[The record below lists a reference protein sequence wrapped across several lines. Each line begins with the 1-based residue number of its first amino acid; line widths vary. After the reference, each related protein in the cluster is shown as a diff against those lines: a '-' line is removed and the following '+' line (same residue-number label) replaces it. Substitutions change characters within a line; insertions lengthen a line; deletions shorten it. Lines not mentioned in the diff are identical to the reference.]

1 MSTWVVQVLIVA
13 LFATTCGLL
22 AIAWMRGR
30 LGIASLA
37 LLAVGLVAW
46 IGAFAAIVTEFHG
59 ANDFATCGDDCGAV
73 HYVSAVAF
81 IASPLLISLAALAML
96 VSRGTRWRAR
106 RAALHENRG

>member
-1 MSTWVVQVLIVA
+1 MLIVA